1 MVSLDNVAVE
11 AGSLIDTQHTGD
23 ATDNA
28 PDRAPNDGTYR
39 PGSAFSLAGPT
50 FYTAGHTLSVV
61 RGGDNDCRG
70 EQSRHQDTTFF
81 HLTLLVGLHVHDKA
95 TRRWLFPL
103 VLFRQP
109 IGLTEPGAN
118 LGRV

>member
-11 AGSLIDTQHTGD
+11 AGSLIDTQHAGD

-50 FYTAGHTLSVV
+50 FYTAGHTLSVG

-70 EQSRHQDTTFF
+70 E
-81 HLTLLVGLHVHDKA
+81 
-95 TRRWLFPL
+95 
-103 VLFRQP
+103 P
-109 IGLTEPGAN
+109 IKIL
-118 LGRV
+118 RFI